1 MVRMNEVE
9 LGQRYSSLYEQ
20 SIEELEFSKMLE
32 LIVPFAMTERA
43 ANLIRR
49 LRPLSDAESVEAIHR
64 AIEEITALRNRGED
78 LPIERTDDPER
89 YLSRAEIVGAH
100 LSANELLSILELL
113 GASRRLA
120 QFIRERAECIPH
132 VAAFAAEL
140 VEHRLLERHIRDA
153 IDPTGAVRDDA
164 TAELRSIRSS
174 IEEISA
180 RLRSK
185 LRRIVQRLGDEDLLQ
200 DEFYT
205 QRDGRLVV
213 PLKVEY
219 KRALAGIIHG
229 VSQTGATVFFEPSEV
244 FELNN
249 ELAEL
254 RAAEEREIV
263 RILQALTAEVG
274 AHASSIRA
282 ANASLTLLDSLR
294 ARALF
299 AESYRGKKPRIVK
312 EEPVIE
318 LHNVYH
324 PLLVASKGFDG
335 VVPLSVTIDSERQ
348 GYLVSGPNAGGK
360 SIAIKTI
367 GLSTAMALAGIPPLG
382 EMTVSPVTIL
392 AAIGDHQSIESNLST
407 FSSQLVRLREILQ
420 ECGNTTLVIVDE
432 ICSGTDPTEGSALAA
447 AIVDQILDRG
457 GFIVATT
464 HQFVLK
470 TYALSRPHLL
480 NASME
485 FDTERLEPTYRF
497 LPGVPGNSY
506 AFELA
511 RALDLP
517 DDVLERARHYL
528 GSEHSKIEESIH
540 QLQQLRRV
548 MEERATAAAR
558 EYREAERLRN
568 EYEVKFQQFKSKYTQ
583 LIEAAQHHAE
593 ELVRTTKEQLRNIRA
608 KAERGEHDTARADL
622 RTLQEQLERQ
632 LPQDQPRQTEQLSVG
647 DYAELRAT
655 GQRGKVIEVTPHHVV
670 LEIGAVRLKISPDK
684 VRQVEGAP
692 LHQRSRR
699 YRPIKFDAPTELDVR
714 GLRVQ
719 EALSRLE
726 QALNDA
732 VLGGVGRLKVLH
744 GTGSGQ
750 LRQAIHEYLNAHPLV
765 AAYQAASAGQ
775 TDWGTTY
782 VELR

>member
-1 MVRMNEVE
+1 MNEVTHHR
-9 LGQRYSSLYEQ
+9 QHTSLHEQ
-20 SIEELEFSKMLE
+20 SLEELEFSKMLE
-32 LIVPFAMTERA
+32 LIVPYAMTERA
-43 ANLIRR
+43 ANLIRQ
-49 LRPLSDAESVEAIHR
+49 LRPLSDAESVEAVHC
-64 AIEEITALRNRGED
+64 AIEEIIALRSRGED
-78 LPIERTDDPER
+78 LPIERTDDPQR
-89 YLSRAEIVGAH
+89 CLSRAEIVGAH

-120 QFIRERAECIPH
+120 QFIRERAEMIPH
-132 VAAFAAEL
+132 VAAFAVEL
-140 VEHRLLERHIRDA
+140 VEHRLLERHVRDA

-164 TAELRSIRSS
+164 TAALRAIRSS

-263 RILQALTAEVG
+263 RILQALTSEVG

-282 ANASLTLLDSLR
+282 ADASLTLLDSLR

-299 AESYRGKKPRIVK
+299 AENYRGKKPRIVK
-312 EEPVIE
+312 NEPVIE
-318 LHNVYH
+318 LRNVFH
-324 PLLVASKGFDG
+324 PLLVASKGFES
-335 VVPLSVTIDSERQ
+335 VVPLSLPFDSEHQ

-367 GLSTAMALAGIPPLG
+367 GISTAMALAGIFPLG

-407 FSSQLVRLREILQ
+407 FSSQLVRLREILT
-420 ECGNTTLVIVDE
+420 ECRNATLVIVDE

-447 AIVDQILDRG
+447 AIIDEILDRG
-457 GFIVATT
+457 VFIVATT

-485 FDTERLEPTYRF
+485 FDLERLEPTYRF

-511 RALDLP
+511 AALKLP
-517 DDVLERARHYL
+517 NEVLDRARHYL

-558 EYREAERLRN
+558 EYQEAERLRN
-568 EYEVKFQQFKSKYTQ
+568 EYEVKFHQFKTKYTQ
-583 LIEAAQHHAE
+583 LIEAAQRHAD
-593 ELVRTTKEQLRNIRA
+593 ELVRTTKEQLRHIRA
-608 KAERGEHDTARADL
+608 KAERGEHEAARADL
-622 RTLQEQLERQ
+622 CAFQEQIERH
-632 LPQDQPRQTEQLSVG
+632 LPQEHSQQTEQLAVG
-647 DYAELRAT
+647 DYVELRAT

-670 LEIGAVRLKISPDK
+670 LEIGAVRLNISPDK
-684 VRQVEGAP
+684 VRRVEGAP
-692 LHQRSRR
+692 LNQPSRHS
-699 YRPIKFDAPTELDVR
+699 RPIKLDAPTELDLR

-726 QALNDA
+726 RALNDA

-744 GTGSGQ
+744 GTGSGR

-765 AAYQAASAGQ
+765 AAYRAGSAGQ

>member
-9 LGQRYSSLYEQ
+9 LGRRYSSLYEQ
-20 SIEELEFSKMLE
+20 SLEELEFSKMLE

-43 ANLIRR
+43 ADFIRQ
-49 LRPLSDAESVEAIHR
+49 LRPLSDAESVEAIHC
-64 AIEEITALRNRGED
+64 AIEEIIVLRNRGED
-78 LPIERTDDPER
+78 LPIERTDNPER
-89 YLSRAEIVGAH
+89 YLCRAEIVGAH

-120 QFIRERAECIPH
+120 QFIRERDEFIPH
-132 VAAFAAEL
+132 VAAYAAHL

-254 RAAEEREIV
+254 RAAEEREVV
-263 RILQALTAEVG
+263 RILRALTAEVG

-299 AESYRGKKPRIVK
+299 AENYRGKMPRIVK
-312 EEPVIE
+312 KEPVIE
-318 LHNVYH
+318 LRNVFH

-335 VVPLSVTIDSERQ
+335 VVPLSVTFDSECQ

-367 GLSTAMALAGIPPLG
+367 GISTAMALAGIFPLG
-382 EMTVSPVTIL
+382 EMTISPVTIL

-407 FSSQLVRLREILQ
+407 FSSQLVRLREILE
-420 ECGNTTLVIVDE
+420 ECGDTTLVIVDE

-447 AIVDQILDRG
+447 AIIDEILDRG

-485 FDTERLEPTYRF
+485 FDSERLEPTYRF

-517 DDVLERARHYL
+517 NEVLERARHYL
-528 GSEHSKIEESIH
+528 GAEHSKIEESIH
-540 QLQQLRRV
+540 QLQQLHRV

-558 EYREAERLRN
+558 EYQAAERLRN
-568 EYEVKFQQFKSKYTQ
+568 EYEMKFQQFKAKYTQ
-583 LIEAAQHHAE
+583 LIEAAQHHAD
-593 ELVRTTKEQLRNIRA
+593 ELVRTTKEQLRHIRA
-608 KAERGEHDTARADL
+608 KAERGEHDAARADL
-622 RTLQEQLERQ
+622 RAIQEQLERQ
-632 LPQDQPRQTEQLSVG
+632 LPKDHPQQTEQLSVG
-647 DYAELRAT
+647 DYAELSAT
-655 GQRGKVIEVTPHHVV
+655 GQRGKVIEVTHHHIV
-670 LEIGAVRLKISPDK
+670 LEIGAVRLNISPDK
-684 VRQVEGAP
+684 VRRVEGAP
-692 LHQRSRR
+692 PNQRRRR
-699 YRPIKFDAPTELDVR
+699 YRPMKLDAPTELDVR

-726 QALNDA
+726 QALNNA
-732 VLGGVGRLKVLH
+732 VLGGVGQLKVLH
-744 GTGSGQ
+744 GIGSGQ
-750 LRQAIHEYLNAHPLV
+750 LRQAIHAYLNAHPLV
-765 AAYQAASAGQ
+765 AAYRAGSAGQ